1 MAKKSNSGRRVSEFT
16 ATSFLTRFVFALVL
30 VLITYNPSGVSAFD
44 WVYETIVSG
53 DAGAVQFL
61 AGVILLIGWTI
72 LLVATWRSLDTFGVI
87 LVVLLFG
94 GLVWLL
100 IESGML
106 EPDSFGAITWLV
118 LVSLAGLL
126 AIGLSWSHI
135 WRRMTGQFDTNED
148 D

>member
-53 DAGAVQFL
+53 EAGAVKFL
-61 AGVILLIGWTI
+61 AGVSLLIGWTI

-118 LVSLAGLL
+118 LVSLACLL

>member
-1 MAKKSNSGRRVSEFT
+1 MAEKSNSGRRVSEFT

-53 DAGAVQFL
+53 EAGAVQFL

-100 IESGML
+100 IESGLL
-106 EPDSFGAITWLV
+106 EADSFGAITWLV

-135 WRRMTGQFDTNED
+135 WRRMTGQFDTSED

>member
-1 MAKKSNSGRRVSEFT
+1 M
-16 ATSFLTRFVFALVL
+16 
-30 VLITYNPSGVSAFD
+30 
-44 WVYETIVSG
+44 
-53 DAGAVQFL
+53 
-61 AGVILLIGWTI
+61 IGWTI

-126 AIGLSWSHI
+126 AVGLSWSHI